1 MEIYFDIL
9 VEWSHGIWY
18 SNYNRA
24 SPPPPLY
31 IYIFFYL
38 VIVSYL
44 VIDYFYWI
52 ILFKNKLDR
61 STTVLR

>member
-24 SPPPPLY
+24 SPPP
-31 IYIFFYL
+31 IFFFNL